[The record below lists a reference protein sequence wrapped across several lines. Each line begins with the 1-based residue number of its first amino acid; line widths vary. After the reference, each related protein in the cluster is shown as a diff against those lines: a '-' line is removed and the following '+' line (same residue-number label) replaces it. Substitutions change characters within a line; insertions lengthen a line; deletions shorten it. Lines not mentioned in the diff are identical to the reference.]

1 MRNPFLSGR
10 VALEGNNSLSL
21 KNDKELSQDLKEAA
35 FASRMRPLVE
45 QLRLGWSPSADAMAP
60 PSSMALLPRW
70 RQVEQVIKNAPIDA
84 GHLSATSLE
93 TCNGQSPK
101 RYLLAPG
108 SVGSTSMTSVRS
120 AY

>member
-1 MRNPFLSGR
+1 MRSLFLSGR

-45 QLRLGWSPSADAMAP
+45 QLRLRWVSLRGRHGS

-93 TCNGQSPK
+93 PAMDRVQNAIC
-101 RYLLAPG
+101 
-108 SVGSTSMTSVRS
+108 
-120 AY
+120 